1 VPKDHATSIE
11 WVADRASAYGMP
23 GIKVAQNDAVAVYE
37 AVAPAIERARRGEG
51 PSLIEVKTD
60 RYFGHFQGDAEVYR
74 PKDEVAQLRKNDPI
88 PKLAARLKSA
98 DLMSEADEAAMVAR
112 AKQRVAAAFA
122 YARESAYPAPQEAF
136 APRLCLNGEKEEH
149 PMTARKLTM
158 AQAIAEAI
166 GQEME
171 RDSTVFAMGEDIG
184 KYGGIF
190 GATGGLLDK
199 FGPERIMD
207 TPISET
213 AFIGAAT
220 GAAAAGMRP
229 IAELMF
235 VDFFGVCMDQI
246 YNHLA
251 KNTYMAGG
259 NIKLPVVITTAIGG
273 GYSDA
278 AQHSQCLYATFAHV
292 PGLKVVVPSNA
303 YDAKGLMI
311 QSIRDD
317 NPVMFMY
324 HKGIMGLPWMA
335 YYEGSSNEV
344 PEEPYTIP
352 FGEAKVVRAGEDV
365 TIVTLS
371 QMVQKS
377 LLAAEELARQGISA
391 EVLDLR
397 TLVPLDRA
405 AVLKSV
411 AKTGRLLVADEDY
424 LGFGLTGEIAAIVA
438 ENLDTVVLK
447 APVRRL
453 AVPNVPIPYSR
464 PLEQFVIP
472 QVQNIV
478 EAAQSLMKSRIAEG
492 TTL

>member
-1 VPKDHATSIE
+1 
-11 WVADRASAYGMP
+11 
-23 GIKVAQNDAVAVYE
+23 
-37 AVAPAIERARRGEG
+37 
-51 PSLIEVKTD
+51 
-60 RYFGHFQGDAEVYR
+60 
-74 PKDEVAQLRKNDPI
+74 
-88 PKLAARLKSA
+88 
-98 DLMSEADEAAMVAR
+98 MST
-112 AKQRVAAAFA
+112 
-122 YARESAYPAPQEAF
+122 
-136 APRLCLNGEKEEH
+136 N
-149 PMTARKLTM
+149 RKLTM

-171 RDSTVFAMGEDIG
+171 RDNTVFVMGEDIG

-213 AFIGAAT
+213 AFIGTAT

-259 NIKLPVVITTAIGG
+259 RIKLPVVLTTAIGG
-273 GYSDA
+273 GYNDA
-278 AQHSQCLYATFAHV
+278 AQHSQCLYATFAHM

-303 YDAKGLMI
+303 YDAKGLMT
-311 QSIRDD
+311 QAIRDD

-335 YYEGSSNEV
+335 FYEGSSNEV
-344 PEEPYTIP
+344 PEAAYTIP
-352 FGEAKVVRAGEDV
+352 FGQAKVVRSGQDV

-377 LLAAEELARQGISA
+377 LLAADELAKKGISA

-397 TLVPLDRA
+397 TLVPLDRQ

-411 AKTGRLLVADEDY
+411 GKTGRLLVADEDY
-424 LGFGLTGEIAAIVA
+424 LGFGLSGEISAIVA
-438 ENLDTVVLK
+438 ENLDTLQLK

-472 QVQNIV
+472 QVKNIV
-478 EAAQSLMKSRIAEG
+478 EAAQDLMKARVAEG
-492 TTL
+492 VAA